1 MRKLK
6 TCVSTV
12 DNNPVKGLEK
22 LTAIRLA
29 EVLTQKGAV
38 ETSAITDALYAQ
50 DKHGEPFVDLIV
62 GGGHIT
68 EWDLA
73 KLVVENF
80 QLPFIMASNY
90 EISDEA
96 KARIPKE
103 VLFPTLIVPLDVF
116 DEAIAVVL
124 PVITPYQTLM
134 KVQRQLN
141 CELFPY
147 IGLPS
152 ENRKVL
158 GEMFPEFEGW
168 VKADQVKR
176 EKRTAE
182 RPAQAEK
189 GPGDWMSIFD
199 AGDDAIKKGLKK

>member
-1 MRKLK
+1 M
-6 TCVSTV
+6 
-12 DNNPVKGLEK
+12 KGLEK

-50 DKHGEPFVDLIV
+50 DKHGDAFVDLIV

-68 EWDLA
+68 EWDLV

-96 KARIPKE
+96 RDRIPKE
-103 VLFPTLIVPLDVF
+103 VLFSTLMVPLDVF
-116 DEAIAVVL
+116 DEAISVVL
-124 PVITPYQTLM
+124 PIITPYQTLM

-152 ENRKVL
+152 ENKKVL
-158 GEMFPEFEGW
+158 GELYPDFEAW
-168 VKADQVKR
+168 MKHDAVKR
-176 EKRTAE
+176 EKKIAQR
-182 RPAQAEK
+182 RPRQEQK
-189 GPGDWMSIFD
+189 GTGDWMSIFD
-199 AGDDAIKKGLKK
+199 AGDQAIKKGLKRGS

>member
-1 MRKLK
+1 M
-6 TCVSTV
+6 
-12 DNNPVKGLEK
+12 KGLEK

-38 ETSAITDALYAQ
+38 ATEAITDALYSQ
-50 DKHGEPFVDLIV
+50 DKHNEPFVDLLV

-96 KARIPKE
+96 RDRVPKE

-116 DEAIAVVL
+116 DEAVSVVL
-124 PVITPYQTLM
+124 PILTPYQTLM
-134 KVQRQLN
+134 KIQRKLN

-152 ENRKVL
+152 ENKKVL
-158 GEMFPEFEGW
+158 GELYPDFEAW
-168 VKADQVKR
+168 MKRDAVKR
-176 EKRTAE
+176 EKKIAQR
-182 RPAQAEK
+182 RPRQEQK
-189 GPGDWMSIFD
+189 GTGDWMSIFD
-199 AGDDAIKKGLKK
+199 AGDQAIKKGLKRGS